1 MQRFDDL
8 ALDTGTETK
17 RYHDDAAPTI
27 HLVELLDADKAKH
40 IHIRPRVQREHL
52 VICMRPD
59 NVEYHARNL
68 RLDLWQDI
76 LHEPQE
82 AILVRR
88 VREATDK
95 QEILLLRIILIE
107 DGRRIVYKGGDGLH
121 MDGRILLMHDLR
133 LYLGREVAHV
143 GLAHHGVLDAMPVL
157 GLLTGL
163 FVMVDR
169 ILAHQTEGVKVGS
182 MVDDLHIRMV
192 ADVIDVACRDVRT
205 AEIGDPDEGA
215 VPLDPAPDV
224 RLELRTIEHLDAE
237 LLERGGVRLLM
248 GEVVA
253 EELHAPALTQEELHI
268 LIVQLTAGILIP
280 GRYIVVDHQHAW
292 PVLTTLTGVK
302 RVRVAIIDTLLPKL
316 GRPLLAELLL
326 VHDLIMLQARGIR
339 GVRAV
344 RDALEV
350 DDDGL
355 RLEHNL
361 LSVLPHLEGK
371 VGILIVRRREALIE
385 AADLLPELG
394 TDHDRGT

>member
-1 MQRFDDL
+1 M
-8 ALDTGTETK
+8 
-17 RYHDDAAPTI
+17 
-27 HLVELLDADKAKH
+27 
-40 IHIRPRVQREHL
+40 
-52 VICMRPD
+52 
-59 NVEYHARNL
+59 
-68 RLDLWQDI
+68 
-76 LHEPQE
+76 
-82 AILVRR
+82 
-88 VREATDK
+88 REATDK

-107 DGRRIVYKGGDGLH
+107 DGRLIVDEGGDRLH
-121 MDGRILLMHDLR
+121 MDGRVLLMHNLR
-133 LYLGREVAHV
+133 FHLGREVAHI

-182 MVDDLHIRMV
+182 MVDDLHVRML
-192 ADVIDVACRDVRT
+192 ANVIDIARRDVRT
-205 AEIGDPDEGA
+205 AEISDADEEL

-224 RLELRTIEHLDAE
+224 GLKLRAVEHLDTE
-237 LLERGGVRLLM
+237 LLEGRGVRLLM

-292 PVLTTLTGVK
+292 PVLTALTGVK

-361 LSVLPHLEGK
+361 LSVLPHLEGE